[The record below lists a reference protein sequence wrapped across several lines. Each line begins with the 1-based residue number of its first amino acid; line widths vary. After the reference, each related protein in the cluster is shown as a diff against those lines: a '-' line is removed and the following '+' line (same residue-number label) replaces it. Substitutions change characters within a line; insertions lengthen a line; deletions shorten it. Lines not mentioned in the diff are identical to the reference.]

1 MSSALLYPQTG
12 NTALTILD
20 KGILRRQVDKVHAH
34 EDVCYVRHTL
44 LEVQPSRNIPI
55 SSGRLSSTPR
65 LTLCNIPCTFASC
78 ASKSHIT
85 TFYMFGNTSDY
96 VTSLTTFADR
106 WAFIQ
111 PFIQKLPGYDGQQP
125 VDITTTDWTNDA
137 EAGMG
142 ATRSSPQGSRM
153 RLRISKPSKKVI
165 CREACSSLENIQ
177 PLC

>member
-1 MSSALLYPQTG
+1 MSSALLYPQTC